1 MRHAT
6 PRQASSVAYRHGGGG
21 GDRDGTAAGIAEV
34 WPRPLRRATSAGAW
48 AADRHG
54 PSAGFALARGGPVR
68 TLVPVATKT
77 SFRTKLVLALCG
89 LSFLTAAGVLY
100 ATWRRARDAQ
110 VESLRRLLEAVAA
123 AVAPTID
130 GDAHAAFDPTQV
142 GAATQPYELELRK
155 LGARVRAAHARFK
168 EVYTLGQ
175 LEGPGPGKGR
185 LVLAEKD
192 DELGRVYDYARFPA
206 MVRALGGPASDED
219 LTEDEYGLTLS
230 GYAPI
235 RDAAGR
241 TVGLL
246 GIDVDAAT
254 VAEMRARLQEIFG
267 LGILGA
273 ALFAGAVGWL
283 LAARISRP
291 VRVLSEAM
299 DRVAAGDLGARA
311 TWESTDEFGRLSR
324 NFNRMVEGLEE
335 RQRLKQ
341 SLALA
346 MEIQQ
351 HLLPAGPPTVTGV
364 DVAGFS
370 DYCDETG
377 GDYFDYPR
385 TWEVPGGRVALTVG
399 DVTGHGIGAALLM
412 STGRAVLR
420 SHAERDVAPGQML
433 GPGELLGLVNR
444 HLAHD
449 VTSGKF
455 MTLFYG
461 VLDPDDG
468 TIVYANAGQGGC
480 FVLHAEDGRWE
491 EMPACAP
498 PAGVVDGIAFPE
510 ARIEHVRAPDVIVLA
525 TDGIW
530 ETLDADGA
538 PFGYEGLERV
548 VRAHAGGSAQEI
560 AGAVRAA
567 VEAHRGAGPQADDVT
582 LVVAKVLPRRVTT

>member
-1 MRHAT
+1 
-6 PRQASSVAYRHGGGG
+6 V
-21 GDRDGTAAGIAEV
+21 D
-34 WPRPLRRATSAGAW
+34 LRR
-48 AADRHG
+48 
-54 PSAGFALARGGPVR
+54 PSVDGGFALDPARPVR
-68 TLVPVATKT
+68 RLVGVAIKT

-89 LSFLTAAGVLY
+89 LSFLTAAVVLH
-100 ATWRRARDAQ
+100 AAWRRAR
-110 VESLRRLLEAVAA
+110 ESQIDNLRRLLEAVAA

-130 GDAHAAFDPTQV
+130 GDAHAAFDPTQA
-142 GAATQPYELELRK
+142 GAATQPYEVELRR

-168 EVYTLGQ
+168 EVYTLGH

-206 MVRALGGPASDED
+206 MVKALGGPASDED
-219 LTEDEYGLTLS
+219 LTEDEYGVTLS

-235 RDAAGR
+235 KDRTGR

-246 GIDVDAAT
+246 GIDVDAET
-254 VAEMRARLQEIFG
+254 VAAMRRRL
-267 LGILGA
+267 LGILALGVLGA
-273 ALFAGAVGWL
+273 AVFSGAIGFV
-283 LAARISRP
+283 LASRISRP

-299 DRVAAGDLGARA
+299 DRVAGGDLGTRA
-311 TWESTDEFGRLSR
+311 HWISADEFGRLSQ

-351 HLLPAGPPTVTGV
+351 HLLPAGPPTVPGV

-385 TWEVPGGRVALTVG
+385 TWAVPGGRVALTIG

-433 GPGELLGLVNR
+433 GPGELLGVVNR
-444 HLAHD
+444 HRAHD
-449 VTSGKF
+449 ATSGKF
-455 MTLFYG
+455 MTLYYG
-461 VLDPDDG
+461 VLDPDAG
-468 TIVYANAGQGGC
+468 TLLYANAGQGGC
-480 FVLHAEDGRWE
+480 FVLHAEGGRFE
-491 EMPACAP
+491 EMPAGAP
-498 PAGVVDGIAFPE
+498 PAGVVDGVAFPE
-510 ARIEHVRAPDVIVLA
+510 ARVEHVRAPDVIVLA
-525 TDGIW
+525 TDGVW
-530 ETLDADGA
+530 ETQDASGTQ
-538 PFGYEGLERV
+538 FGYEGLERV
-548 VRAHAGGSAQEI
+548 VRAHADGTAREI
-560 AGAVRAA
+560 ADAVRVA
-567 VEAHRGAGPQADDVT
+567 VEAHRGDGPQADDVT
-582 LVVAKVLPRRVTT
+582 LVIAKLRPRRVTT

>member
-1 MRHAT
+1 
-6 PRQASSVAYRHGGGG
+6 VA
-21 GDRDGTAAGIAEV
+21 I
-34 WPRPLRRATSAGAW
+34 
-48 AADRHG
+48 
-54 PSAGFALARGGPVR
+54 
-68 TLVPVATKT
+68 KT

-89 LSFLTAAGVLY
+89 LSFLTAALVLQG
-100 ATWRRARDAQ
+100 AWRRAREAQ
-110 VESLRRLLEAVAA
+110 IEHLRRLLEAVAA

-130 GDAHAAFDPTQV
+130 GDAHAAFDPTQ
-142 GAATQPYELELRK
+142 ASAPTQPYELELRK
-155 LGARVRAAHARFK
+155 LGARVRAAHARFQ
-168 EVYTLGQ
+168 EVYTLGR
-175 LEGPGPGKGR
+175 LGEPGPGKGR

-192 DELGRVYDYARFPA
+192 DQLGTVYDYARFPA
-206 MVRALGGPASDED
+206 MVRALEGPASDDD
-219 LTEDEYGLTLS
+219 LTEDEYGVTIS

-246 GIDVDAAT
+246 GIDVDAKT
-254 VAEMRARLQEIFG
+254 VAEMRIQLLAILA
-267 LGILGA
+267 LGIAGSALVSGVLG
-273 ALFAGAVGWL
+273 VV
-283 LAARISRP
+283 LASRINRP
-291 VRVLSEAM
+291 VRVLSDAM

-311 TWESTDEFGRLSR
+311 IWASTDEFGRLST

-351 HLLPAGPPTVTGV
+351 NLLPGGPPSVTGV

-420 SHAERDVAPGQML
+420 SHAERDVAPGRML
-433 GPGELLGLVNR
+433 APGDLLEVVNR

-449 VTSGKF
+449 ATSGRF

-461 VLDPDDG
+461 VLDPDAG

-491 EMPACAP
+491 EMPACGP
-498 PAGVVDGIAFPE
+498 PAGVIDGIRFPE
-510 ARIEHVRAPDVIVLA
+510 ACVEHVRPADVVVLA
-525 TDGIW
+525 TDGVW
-530 ETLDADGA
+530 ETTSTAGA

-548 VRAHAGGSAQEI
+548 VRANAHGSAQAI
-560 AGAVRAA
+560 ADAVRAA
-567 VEAHRGAGPQADDVT
+567 VEAHRGTGPQTDDVT
-582 LVVAKVLPRRVTT
+582 LVVAKLRPFRVTT

>member
-1 MRHAT
+1 MA
-6 PRQASSVAYRHGGGG
+6 
-21 GDRDGTAAGIAEV
+21 I
-34 WPRPLRRATSAGAW
+34 
-48 AADRHG
+48 
-54 PSAGFALARGGPVR
+54 
-68 TLVPVATKT
+68 KT

-89 LSFLTAAGVLY
+89 LSFLTAAVVLH
-100 ATWRRARDAQ
+100 AAWRRAR
-110 VESLRRLLEAVAA
+110 ESQIENLRRLLEAVAA

-142 GAATQPYELELRK
+142 GAATQPYEVELRK

-192 DELGRVYDYARFPA
+192 DELGKVYDYARFPA
-206 MVRALGGPASDED
+206 MVQALGVPASDDD
-219 LTEDEYGLTLS
+219 LTEDEYGVTLS

-235 RDAAGR
+235 KDRAGR

-246 GIDVDAAT
+246 GIDVDAET
-254 VAEMRARLQEIFG
+254 VEAMRGRLLGILG
-267 LGILGA
+267 LGVLGA
-273 ALFAGAVGWL
+273 ALFSGALGFI

-299 DRVAAGDLGARA
+299 DRVAAGDLGTRA
-311 TWESTDEFGRLSR
+311 HWIGADEFGRLSQ

-351 HLLPAGPPTVTGV
+351 NLLPAGPPTVTGV

-433 GPGELLGLVNR
+433 GPGELLGVVNR

-449 VTSGKF
+449 ATSGKF

-461 VLDPDDG
+461 VLDPTDG
-468 TIVYANAGQGGC
+468 TLVYANAGQGGC
-480 FVLHAEDGRWE
+480 FVLHAEDGRFE
-491 EMPACAP
+491 EMPAGAP
-498 PAGVVDGIAFPE
+498 PAGVVDGITFPE
-510 ARIEHVRAPDVIVLA
+510 ACVEHVRPPDVIVLA
-525 TDGIW
+525 TDGVW
-530 ETLDADGA
+530 ETMDAHGTQ
-538 PFGYEGLERV
+538 FGYEGIERV
-548 VRAHAGGSAQEI
+548 VRAHARGSAREI
-560 AGAVRAA
+560 ADAVRAA
-567 VEAHRGAGPQADDVT
+567 VEAHRGDGPQADDVT
-582 LVVAKVLPRRVTT
+582 LVIAKLSPRRVTT

>member
-1 MRHAT
+1 MA
-6 PRQASSVAYRHGGGG
+6 
-21 GDRDGTAAGIAEV
+21 I
-34 WPRPLRRATSAGAW
+34 
-48 AADRHG
+48 
-54 PSAGFALARGGPVR
+54 
-68 TLVPVATKT
+68 KT

-89 LSFLTAAGVLY
+89 LSFLTAAVVLH
-100 ATWRRARDAQ
+100 AAWRRAR
-110 VESLRRLLEAVAA
+110 ESQIDNLRRLLEAVAA

-130 GDAHAAFDPTQV
+130 GDAHAAFDPTQT
-142 GAATQPYELELRK
+142 GAATQPYEVELRK
-155 LGARVRAAHARFK
+155 MGARVRAAHGRFK
-168 EVYTLGQ
+168 EVYTLGR
-175 LEGPGPGKGR
+175 LEEPGPGKGR

-192 DELGRVYDYARFPA
+192 DELGKVYDYARFPA
-206 MVRALGGPASDED
+206 MVKALGGPASDED

-246 GIDVDAAT
+246 GIDVDAET
-254 VAEMRARLQEIFG
+254 VAAMRARLLEIFG
-267 LGILGA
+267 VGILGA
-273 ALFAGAVGWL
+273 ALFSGAVGFL

-299 DRVAAGDLGARA
+299 DRVAAGDLGTRA
-311 TWESTDEFGRLSR
+311 TWDSRDEFGRLAKI
-324 NFNRMVEGLEE
+324 FNRMVEGLEE

-351 HLLPAGPPTVTGV
+351 NLLPAGPPTVTGV

-385 TWEVPGGRVALTVG
+385 TWEVPGGRVALTIG

-420 SHAERDVAPGQML
+420 SHAERDVAPGRML
-433 GPGELLGLVNR
+433 GPGELLGVVNR

-449 VTSGKF
+449 ATSGKF
-455 MTLFYG
+455 MTLYYG
-461 VLDPDDG
+461 VLDPDAG
-468 TIVYANAGQGGC
+468 TLVYANAGQGGC
-480 FVLHAEDGRWE
+480 AVLHVADGRWE
-491 EMPACAP
+491 EMGAGAP

-510 ARIEHVRAPDVIVLA
+510 ACVEGIRPGDVIVLA
-525 TDGIW
+525 TDGVW
-530 ETLDADGA
+530 ETADASGA
-538 PFGYEGLERV
+538 HFGFEGLERV
-548 VRAHAGGSAQEI
+548 VRANAARSAHEL
-560 AGAVRAA
+560 ADAVRAA
-567 VEAHRGAGPQADDVT
+567 VERHRGTGPQADDVT
-582 LVVAKVLPRRVTT
+582 LVVAKLLPRRVTT